1 MSNTRL
7 EDLASRLET
16 ADGELR
22 IAGTGVLVRDVF
34 VLNSVEGQ
42 TAEDIL
48 YRYPML
54 TMEDA
59 EAAIVCGWVNRERL
73 QRELQQVGIE
83 VPSLFIRPSDRL
95 AAYVGTTW
103 IVLVLLLLSAGTWSK
118 IEFSRLPNPANVNF
132 LEWLIGQWPI
142 SGAVVL
148 FALVLC
154 NLKLMQWFLPWSTKF
169 PGRSFPIIG
178 AFAVGT
184 ALAFGFCSLDLFTL
198 SQIGEPLWNR
208 RAWETRGV
216 MVPLVVLLGAMIG
229 GLVLQVRMCRRTFV
243 GKRLHS

>member
-103 IVLVLLLLSAGTWSK
+103 IVLVLLLLSAGTW
-118 IEFSRLPNPANVNF
+118 
-132 LEWLIGQWPI
+132 
-142 SGAVVL
+142 
-148 FALVLC
+148 
-154 NLKLMQWFLPWSTKF
+154 
-169 PGRSFPIIG
+169 
-178 AFAVGT
+178 
-184 ALAFGFCSLDLFTL
+184 
-198 SQIGEPLWNR
+198 
-208 RAWETRGV
+208 
-216 MVPLVVLLGAMIG
+216 
-229 GLVLQVRMCRRTFV
+229 
-243 GKRLHS
+243 